1 MLMLCFCIMRKY
13 ALKRAL
19 HFSFLFVFFQDVK
32 GEDAAITCIPT
43 CADKERLPLVSRKN
57 DHDNTDEHKEAKIV
71 LTFYVER
78 NPWNNSAS
86 SFFSFSFL
94 LPAQTLTRNAKIR
107 HCWQLHVLQS
117 QSPIYLSTK
126 DHLFVSSSL
135 PPVLKCIFS
144 LTSPSFLIFSA
155 CLSFSLCPVLLM
167 TPNQIYLH
175 YFNTPCWNS
184 NIWYIFNSI
193 SSGNVPLLD
202 KSNHSNLETRNALG
216 P

>member
-19 HFSFLFVFFQDVK
+19 RFSFLFVFFQDVK

-86 SFFSFSFL
+86 SFFSFFF

-126 DHLFVSSSL
+126 DHLCLSLLLFPQFWNVFSRSHPLLSWFFPPAWVSRFAQSCSWPQIRSIYIISTL
-135 PPVLKCIFS
+135 PVEIQTSDIFS
-144 LTSPSFLIFSA
+144 IQYPQAMFRCLI
-155 CLSFSLCPVLLM
+155 
-167 TPNQIYLH
+167 NQI
-175 YFNTPCWNS
+175 T
-184 NIWYIFNSI
+184 
-193 SSGNVPLLD
+193 V
-202 KSNHSNLETRNALG
+202 T
-216 P
+216 